1 MKETTRFEVTGVPA
15 PLAAAAEKRAKKLGQ
30 SRSSY
35 LRWLMAR
42 DCEEAGLWPP
52 PKTERR

>member
-1 MKETTRFEVTGVPA
+1 MRDTTRFEVTGVPA
-15 PLAAAAEKRAKKLGQ
+15 PLAAAAEKRARKLGQ

-52 PKTERR
+52 RRKQR